1 MMDRLFFFALFFVG
15 LLVVSSCSDPT
26 GVGSELPGSGSQGDP
41 AAREIVPDSL
51 ASVVSP
57 SFTGQNLPPAALPG
71 ESAPPWRFLAG
82 AVQDPIVGTI
92 EAEGY
97 VDFYGQASRDSSI
110 VNASPSQLSAEL
122 RLRPTYLHGD
132 TSAAIELALFEIR
145 DEATMDRAPADTTF
159 EVGAQL
165 GAAQTIA
172 PTDSI
177 VTFPLPD
184 AWVQNA
190 DHLSAIQ
197 SDTTFGDDINGFKLV
212 ATQEPS
218 SAQRQVVMGFSHSES
233 ALRVT
238 TSEDTVDFDA
248 LKSFSH
254 IERRGAPE
262 VTLERRIPLVDG
274 VGASLFMKWDYSTPL
289 FTKQDSA
296 LNRADLSVPVDTL
309 KMRESIANEP
319 SFVRPSVNG
328 YRVLATRAEEA
339 PSCGQI
345 GLPPSANGDR
355 TCILPTTPSA
365 APGVARVTSETAFRI
380 FERALLDT
388 PLFTRFRVEIS
399 VQSGPDPSPQTSL
412 QTGLP
417 STLPV
422 LVRTDGPIETLPR
435 ATLILTP
442 L

>member
-1 MMDRLFFFALFFVG
+1 MDRLLLFVLLCGG
-15 LLVVSSCSDPT
+15 LLIVSSCSDPT
-26 GVGSELPGSGSQGDP
+26 GVGSELPGSGSQGTP
-41 AAREIVPDSL
+41 NAREIVPDSL
-51 ASVVSP
+51 GSVISP
-57 SFTGQNLPPAALPG
+57 SFTGQNISPAARPG

-92 EAEGY
+92 ESEGY
-97 VDFYGQASRDSSI
+97 VDFYGQAPRDSTI
-110 VNASPSQLSAEL
+110 VNASPSQLNAEL

-132 TSAAIELALFEIR
+132 TSAAVELALFEIR
-145 DEATMDRAPADTTF
+145 DEATMNRAPADTTF
-159 EVGAQL
+159 EVGGQL
-165 GAAQTIA
+165 GAVQTVA

-212 ATQEPS
+212 ATQAPS
-218 SAQRQVVMGFSHSES
+218 SAQRQVVMGFSHSEA

-254 IERRGAPE
+254 IERRGSPE
-262 VTLERRIPLVDG
+262 VALERRIPLVDG
-274 VGASLFMKWDYSTPL
+274 VGASLFMEWDYSTPL
-289 FTKQDSA
+289 FTQQDTA
-296 LNRADLSVPVDTL
+296 LNRADIAVPVDTL
-309 KMRESIANEP
+309 KMKESLANEP
-319 SFVRPSVNG
+319 SFVRPSASG
-328 YRVLATRAEEA
+328 YRVLATRADDA

-355 TCILPTTPSA
+355 ACILPTTPSA

-380 FERALLDT
+380 FEQALFET
-388 PLFTRFRVEIS
+388 PLFTSFRVEIS
-399 VQSGPDPSPQTSL
+399 VQSSQDPSPETSL

-422 LVRTDGPIETLPR
+422 LVRTNGPVDTLPR